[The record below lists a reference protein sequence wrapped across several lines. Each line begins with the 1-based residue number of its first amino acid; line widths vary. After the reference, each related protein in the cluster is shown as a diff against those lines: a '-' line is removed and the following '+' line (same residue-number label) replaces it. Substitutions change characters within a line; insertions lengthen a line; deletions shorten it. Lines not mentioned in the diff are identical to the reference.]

1 MEHYSA
7 KQTCR
12 GTARDTTAVATC
24 TSLPQCS
31 KTWKHNNNT
40 MSKRAAPSPLTNSK
54 KLRNSTLSAKYRA
67 DQYTDFYASGD
78 KLFCKC
84 CQRTV
89 DWTRKDTCDYH
100 IASKSHVRNKEK
112 QQIGCFPT
120 SARHRRAMQ
129 HKAPCFFLSP
139 LSLTYRKG
147 NKYEDTDWSVVSL
160 TDWLTAACLCPVNT
174 DADVT
179 LLERVLPS
187 RLELYSVRT
196 AVLRAGWKQPN
207 SASSRRVAL

>member
-1 MEHYSA
+1 MPGDSPGHYS
-7 KQTCR
+7 CCN
-12 GTARDTTAVATC
+12 VYV
-24 TSLPQCS
+24 TSTMLQN
-31 KTWKHNNNT
+31 NNNT

-89 DWTRKDTCDYH
+89 DWTRKDTCEDH

-147 NKYEDTDWSVVSL
+147 NKYEDTD
-160 TDWLTAACLCPVNT
+160 
-174 DADVT
+174 
-179 LLERVLPS
+179 
-187 RLELYSVRT
+187 
-196 AVLRAGWKQPN
+196 
-207 SASSRRVAL
+207 